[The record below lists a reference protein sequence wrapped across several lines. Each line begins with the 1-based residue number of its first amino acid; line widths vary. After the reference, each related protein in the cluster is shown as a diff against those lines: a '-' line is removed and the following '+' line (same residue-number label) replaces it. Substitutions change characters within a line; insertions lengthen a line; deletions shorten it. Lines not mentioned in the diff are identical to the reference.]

1 MSDRV
6 RTTEEQHQYCAHNKV
21 AIANSKFCGC
31 FGCRCVFRASEVIG
45 YGYAEDDFDENG
57 EVVKTNAEDTAACPE
72 CGGPYVMPDNKV
84 EITPE
89 LLCTMQ
95 EEWIEPAD
103 EEEETNPE
111 TNPDY
116 DPPCNTCKT
125 TYSAEACI
133 NCNYYEEDDCETP
146 TADPILYE
154 NEEDDDDN
162 EEDDNP
168 DE

>member
-1 MSDRV
+1 VSDRV

-95 EEWIEPAD
+95 EEWIEPDDDD
-103 EEEETNPE
+103 EEEEIN
-111 TNPDY
+111 ND
-116 DPPCNTCKT
+116 DPCGDCTAVHG
-125 TYSAEACI
+125 SEACLT
-133 NCNYYEEDDCETP
+133 CDSYDEDDVETP
-146 TADPILYE
+146 TPDNDDNE
-154 NEEDDDDN
+154 NDDDDK